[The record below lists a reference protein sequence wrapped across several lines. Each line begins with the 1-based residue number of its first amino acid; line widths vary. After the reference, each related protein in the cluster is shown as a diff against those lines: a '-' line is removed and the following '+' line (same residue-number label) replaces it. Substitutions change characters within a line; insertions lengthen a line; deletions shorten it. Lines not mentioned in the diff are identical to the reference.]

1 MKRVLEFH
9 IAASLLLALLLF
21 ALRSQEAA
29 IAFIFGSSVSFFNLV
44 ALTVVWPRILAK
56 KLVALSIGIIVIK
69 FAILGWILY
78 EVATKNLVQVEW
90 FAVGL
95 GVVILT
101 VLSASFLLPASFSET
116 LEPKT

>member
-78 EVATKNLVQVEW
+78 AVVTGKLFQLGW
-90 FAVGL
+90 FAVGMGL
-95 GVVILT
+95 VVPSVVATSIK
-101 VLSASFLLPASFSET
+101 VSQNSLSKADA
-116 LEPKT
+116 

>member
-9 IAASLLLALLLF
+9 VTLSLALAILLF
-21 ALRSQEAA
+21 YFRSTEAS

-44 ALTVVWPRILAK
+44 ALTILWPWILAK
-56 KLVALSIGIIVIK
+56 KQVALSIGIIVIK

-90 FAVGL
+90 FALGL

-101 VLSASFLLPASFSET
+101 VLSASYFLPKSFSQT
-116 LEPKT
+116 LEP